1 MKRFIPSIVLL
12 LLSIAT
18 YSSSNIDGNW
28 RGSLKLND
36 SIEVPFHFSIHG
48 QTFMLINQTDKL
60 SSTEIQYS
68 NDSVFIQL
76 PVFDTELRFKIND
89 KLLNG
94 TFINHTKKILTVIP
108 CTAEQD
114 VSYRFFD
121 KPERASVNFT
131 GRYDVHFQNEDAEG
145 ENAVGIFNQD
155 GNYITGTFL
164 TTTGDYRFL
173 EGDVSGDQFFL
184 STFDGS
190 HVFYFYAKMV
200 GDSLINGQFFSSLTW
215 HDEWTGRK
223 NHQAALPD
231 AESFITYKQEPLH
244 FSFPDENGNM
254 ISIDDLRFQNRPV
267 ILQLMGSWCPNCM
280 DESRFLASWYLS
292 KKNKIEILALDFER
306 ITDTARVNKTIRR
319 LKKQLG
325 INYTVVFAGSA
336 DKKEAAK
343 LIPQLNRIFAFPTL
357 IILNKNK
364 QIVATHSGFSGP
376 ATGEEY
382 EKFIRW
388 FEKMVAQLLAE

>member
-1 MKRFIPSIVLL
+1 MKTILSAILL
-12 LLSIAT
+12 LLSNSVFSFSKIE
-18 YSSSNIDGNW
+18 GNW

-36 SIEVPFHFSIHG
+36 SIDVPFHFSIRG
-48 QTFMLINQTDKL
+48 DTFTLLNQAEKL
-60 SSTEIQYS
+60 SGTEIQYS
-68 NDSVFIQL
+68 ADSVFIHL
-76 PVFDTELRFKIND
+76 PVFDTELRFKINE
-89 KLLNG
+89 KHLNG
-94 TFINHTKKILTVIP
+94 YFINNTRKFSAYIP
-108 CTAEQD
+108 CTAEYE
-114 VSYRFFD
+114 VGYRFFD

-145 ENAVGIFNQD
+145 EHAVGIFNQD

-173 EGDVSGDQFFL
+173 EGDVAGDQFFL

-190 HVFYFYAKMV
+190 HVFYFYAKMI

-215 HDEWTGRK
+215 HDEWTGKK
-223 NHQAALPD
+223 NPKAALPD

-254 ISIDDLRFQNRPV
+254 ISIDDDRFKNRPV

-280 DESRFLASWYLS
+280 DESRFLAPWYLS
-292 KKNKIEILALDFER
+292 KKNKIEVLALDFER
-306 ITDTARVNKTIRR
+306 ITDTARVNKTIKR

-325 INYTVVFAGSA
+325 INYTMVFAGSA

-357 IILNKNK
+357 IILNKHK
-364 QIVATHSGFSGP
+364 QIVVTHSGFSGP

-388 FEKMVAQLLAE
+388 FEKMVARLLAE